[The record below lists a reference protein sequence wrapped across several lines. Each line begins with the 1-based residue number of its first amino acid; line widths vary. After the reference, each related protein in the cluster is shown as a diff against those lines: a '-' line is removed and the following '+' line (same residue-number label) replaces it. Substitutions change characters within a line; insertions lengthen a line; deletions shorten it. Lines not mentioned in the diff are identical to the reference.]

1 MHVLQGR
8 RRGLLVIKG
17 SPGNVPSAVDVEAGT
32 IDAWIIDDESE
43 EKLPFR
49 NDPCRNTVVGYVLG
63 RVDQKNRDAF
73 ECTAA
78 STLLLLLLFGP
89 FPAQVIARCRRAH
102 GEKKGEERG
111 KSAFVRVFV
120 SMFIVCM
127 LIGAFWCSQSDA
139 VPDSLQATAT
149 ASSGAPSILTGSWW
163 TAPGP
168 SSTQRSSR

>member
-89 FPAQVIARCRRAH
+89 LSARQLQHCYYYYYSGHSPLKLLLGAAARTAEKGGRK
-102 GEKKGEERG
+102 GEKRIRARLCLYVYRMHA
-111 KSAFVRVFV
+111 S
-120 SMFIVCM
+120 
-127 LIGAFWCSQSDA
+127 WCLLVLA
-139 VPDSLQATAT
+139 
-149 ASSGAPSILTGSWW
+149 I
-163 TAPGP
+163 
-168 SSTQRSSR
+168 